1 MTRTRDVAFIRKLC
15 GLDLPPTTLAATLLP
30 ALRDVIP
37 AHSAAIFW
45 VDDTGEMAGLYA
57 ERMLS
62 PQAMADYYSRHYQAG
77 ADAFASAFRRRAASA
92 SATSTHSFT
101 RAEQSTPYFRD
112 VMARLDAFH
121 VLYAVLRDVRQHPFA
136 QLSLYRG
143 RDDEPFGREERATL
157 DELLRYLGA
166 GLSRHV
172 DGARDASPSIV
183 VEEQLGIVR
192 RDGVIVSAPEGWARL
207 LRLAALAELGPR
219 QADQEAPAVEAF
231 LRRVCEP
238 ALAPGA
244 SATRPF
250 EMSHRSPWGRFVL
263 KAFRLADVQGRR
275 AEQVGLLIRREEPRS
290 VTIVR
295 GTGLSA
301 LSPQQREVALLIAQG
316 RTNPQIAKDLG
327 LTLNT
332 ASYHV
337 KRVFERLDVNDR
349 AQVGEKLVALA
360 QARSGL

>member
-1 MTRTRDVAFIRKLC
+1 MTRTRDLAFIRKLC
-15 GLDLPPTTLAATLLP
+15 GLALPATTLAATLLP

-45 VDDTGEMAGLYA
+45 VDENGEMAGLYA

-62 PQAMADYYSRHYQAG
+62 PAAMADYYSRHYQAG
-77 ADAFASAFRRRAASA
+77 DEAFAAAFRRRAASA
-92 SATSTHSFT
+92 SPTSVHTFT
-101 RAEQSTPYFRD
+101 RTEQATPYFRD

-121 VLYAVLRDVRQHPFA
+121 VLYAVLRDARQHPFA

-143 RDDEPFGREERATL
+143 KDDAPFGRDERTTL
-157 DELLRYLGA
+157 DELVRYLGT

-172 DGARDASPSIV
+172 DDARDASPSV
-183 VEEQLGIVR
+183 VIEEQLGIVR
-192 RDGVIVSAPEGWARL
+192 RDGVVVSAPDGWARL
-207 LRLAALAELGPR
+207 VRLAALAEVGPR
-219 QADQEAPAVEAF
+219 QAVQEAPAVEAF
-231 LRRVCEP
+231 LRRVCES
-238 ALAPGA
+238 ALAAGA
-244 SATRPF
+244 GAPRPF
-250 EMSHRSPWGRFVL
+250 EMSHRSPWGRFLL

-316 RTNPQIAKDLG
+316 RSNPQIAQDLG

-349 AQVGEKLVALA
+349 GQVADKLVALA

>member
-1 MTRTRDVAFIRKLC
+1 
-15 GLDLPPTTLAATLLP
+15 
-30 ALRDVIP
+30 
-37 AHSAAIFW
+37 
-45 VDDTGEMAGLYA
+45 
-57 ERMLS
+57 
-62 PQAMADYYSRHYQAG
+62 
-77 ADAFASAFRRRAASA
+77 
-92 SATSTHSFT
+92 
-101 RAEQSTPYFRD
+101 
-112 VMARLDAFH
+112 
-121 VLYAVLRDVRQHPFA
+121 VRQHPFA

-143 RDDEPFGREERATL
+143 KDDDPFGREDRATL

-192 RDGVIVSAPEGWARL
+192 RDGAIVSAPEGWARL

-219 QADQEAPAVEAF
+219 QADHEAPVVEAF

-250 EMSHRSPWGRFVL
+250 ETSHRSPWGRFVL

-337 KRVFERLDVNDR
+337 KRVFERLEVNDR
-349 AQVGEKLVALA
+349 AQVADKLVALA